1 MRLKYIENRLQQQ
14 LTLKELIANSFDNFI
29 KIGYTNVTS
38 ARVHARLSALEESWE
53 KFSVI
58 HEAINLVITKLN
70 TEEQFQLQQHSYFS
84 ENLFSITYEL
94 YLEAVEKITSFL
106 NHNSESTN
114 ELPTIQSSSQDS
126 NIPVFFHHVRLPRID
141 IPKFNGSPSDWLS
154 FKDLFS
160 SLILANPT
168 LSSVEKLQYLKT
180 SLIGS
185 ASHLLKNTSLTA
197 DNFQKAWEALISF
210 YENRRL
216 LVNSALHSLMS
227 LKRMTK
233 ESAAE
238 MEHLYISVMQIYR
251 TLETLKRP
259 VNTWDDIFV
268 FITVQRLDSESVKAW
283 EHHLGPSKE
292 PPTWSKF
299 NEFLISRLLS
309 LQAFEKSRTGKPSST
324 IPIIAKSHFQGKIKD
339 NNSTKT
345 NSCSLCSLNY
355 IAQYISKSVQQRIA
369 IINKHK
375 LCYNCLGSHRAS
387 SCRITK
393 GCQKCAHKHHTT
405 IHQKNNS
412 KNNNP
417 SSATSTS
424 ENPSSVESKPAE
436 THVLHS
442 AINQNPICSCVLLAT
457 AQVLVTTANGEK
469 TKTRALIDQGSE
481 ISLVSE
487 RIVQLLHLNRSRS
500 SISLIGVGGK
510 RANQT
515 KGSTSFTIRSYF
527 DSNFGITI
535 SAHILSKL
543 TSSIPSFNVKNNN
556 WPHLKGLTFADP
568 NFSSPGPVDI
578 ILGADVYSQIIEDGI
593 IKGDSHSPIA
603 QRTKF
608 GWIISG
614 PVNSNFTITS
624 SQEYHIS
631 VDKNL
636 YDLLQRFW
644 KLEEVSS
651 SSTAS
656 LSTDEQECEQH
667 YRLTHS
673 RDQEGRYIVRL
684 PFKQSAT
691 QLGDSRSKALRML
704 SHQSKRFANDPKYAH
719 AYSEFLNEYEQLG
732 HMRLVSNLEAEP
744 KLMYYLPHHGV
755 IRETSLTTKLRV
767 VFNGSSRTSTGVSLN
782 DLLHTGSKL
791 QVDVFD
797 VLI

>member
-1 MRLKYIENRLQQQ
+1 
-14 LTLKELIANSFDNFI
+14 
-29 KIGYTNVTS
+29 
-38 ARVHARLSALEESWE
+38 
-53 KFSVI
+53 
-58 HEAINLVITKLN
+58 
-70 TEEQFQLQQHSYFS
+70 
-84 ENLFSITYEL
+84 
-94 YLEAVEKITSFL
+94 L
-106 NHNSESTN
+106 NH
-114 ELPTIQSSSQDS
+114 
-126 NIPVFFHHVRLPRID
+126 
-141 IPKFNGSPSDWLS
+141 
-154 FKDLFS
+154 
-160 SLILANPT
+160 
-168 LSSVEKLQYLKT
+168 
-180 SLIGS
+180 
-185 ASHLLKNTSLTA
+185 
-197 DNFQKAWEALISF
+197 
-210 YENRRL
+210 
-216 LVNSALHSLMS
+216 
-227 LKRMTK
+227 
-233 ESAAE
+233 
-238 MEHLYISVMQIYR
+238 
-251 TLETLKRP
+251 
-259 VNTWDDIFV
+259 
-268 FITVQRLDSESVKAW
+268 
-283 EHHLGPSKE
+283 
-292 PPTWSKF
+292 
-299 NEFLISRLLS
+299 
-309 LQAFEKSRTGKPSST
+309 
-324 IPIIAKSHFQGKIKD
+324 
-339 NNSTKT
+339 
-345 NSCSLCSLNY
+345 Y
-355 IAQYISKSVQQRIA
+355 IAHCPQYISKSVQQRIA

-375 LCYNCLGSHRAS
+375 LCYNCLGSHKAS

-393 GCQKCAHKHHTT
+393 RCQKCAHKHHTT

-412 KNNNP
+412 KNNNS

-442 AINQNPICSCVLLAT
+442 AINQNPICSCILLAT
-457 AQVLVTTANGEK
+457 AQVLVTAANGEE

-487 RIVQLLHLNRSRS
+487 RIVQLLHLNRNRS

-527 DSNFGITI
+527 NSNSEITI
-535 SAHILSKL
+535 SAHILPKL
-543 TSSIPSFNVKNNN
+543 TSSIPSFNVRNND

-568 NFSSPGPVDI
+568 NFSSPGPIDI

-614 PVNSNFTITS
+614 PVNGNFSITS

-636 YDLLQRFW
+636 YDLLQSFW

-667 YRLTHS
+667 YKLTHS

-691 QLGDSRSKALRML
+691 QLGDSRSKALRIF
-704 SHQSKRFANDPKYAH
+704 SNQSKRFANDPKYAH
-719 AYSEFLNEYEQLG
+719 AYSEFLNEYERLG
-732 HMRLVSNLEAEP
+732 HMRLVSDLEAEP

-797 VLI
+797 VLIWFRQFRYVFSSDIEKMYRQINVHHEDWNFQRIFWINQEKNLVSYYLTTVTYGLACAPFLALRTLAQLIEDEGKKYPLAIPSLTKGRYVDDIFGGADSISQAQEIIHQLNSLCMAGGFPLQKWISNHPAILEFISPEKQTKSISLHFEKSSLTHVLGLSYNTSTDAFHFSFESSTPPTITKRIILSTIAKIFDPLGFLAPVVITAKIFIQELWSFEPDTMGS